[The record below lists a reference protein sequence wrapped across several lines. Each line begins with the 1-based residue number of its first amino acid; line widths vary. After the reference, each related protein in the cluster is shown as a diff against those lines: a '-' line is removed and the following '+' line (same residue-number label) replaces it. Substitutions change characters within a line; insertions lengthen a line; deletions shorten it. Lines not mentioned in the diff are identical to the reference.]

1 MQFSRGLLI
10 GSALITMDSA
20 VSGLSAL
27 SGIGAALEE
36 QGLDG
41 EAQARIVHQVTKQ
54 VPLQRLC
61 EAINGAGRDLW
72 KGLQAGGV
80 SLPSISRALA
90 AIMSAGDSPQTR
102 STAVRLCFML
112 LRIPDCPVRDW
123 AVLHRDQLLF
133 AGGGVGRHA
142 HAKPGLPSSD
152 RHLVHQHSLHQTN
165 RR

>member
-1 MQFSRGLLI
+1 MLI

-72 KGLQAGGV
+72 NGLQAGGV

-102 STAVRLCFML
+102 STAVRLCFLL

-123 AVLHRDQLLF
+123 RMLHGTTCCLREREWAGMRMPSRVCRAVGDTFCTYVPFNKQITGDGPL
-133 AGGGVGRHA
+133 
-142 HAKPGLPSSD
+142 
-152 RHLVHQHSLHQTN
+152 
-165 RR
+165 